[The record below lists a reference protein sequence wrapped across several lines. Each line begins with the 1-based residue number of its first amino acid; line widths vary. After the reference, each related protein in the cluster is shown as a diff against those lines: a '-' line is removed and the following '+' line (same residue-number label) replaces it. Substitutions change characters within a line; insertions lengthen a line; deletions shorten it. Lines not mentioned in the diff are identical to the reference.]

1 MKKFLFSWF
10 AGMLV
15 ILIFCFLVIGVP
27 TLIGFIGLPDWVVFA
42 YFFVFGG
49 SRTSGERP
57 SRRRT
62 IPKIDMH
69 LR

>member
-42 YFFVFGG
+42 YFFD
-49 SRTSGERP
+49 S
-57 SRRRT
+57 
-62 IPKIDMH
+62 KH
-69 LR
+69 LNNLENLLS

>member
-10 AGMLV
+10 AGMFV

-42 YFFVFGG
+42 YFFILASIVLGLTG
-49 SRTSGERP
+49 M
-57 SRRRT
+57 
-62 IPKIDMH
+62 KD
-69 LR
+69 

>member
-15 ILIFCFLVIGVP
+15 ILIFCFFVIGVP

-42 YFFVFGG
+42 YLFIFASIVFGLTG
-49 SRTSGERP
+49 M
-57 SRRRT
+57 
-62 IPKIDMH
+62 KD
-69 LR
+69 

>member
-42 YFFVFGG
+42 YFFVLASIVFAHTGM
-49 SRTSGERP
+49 
-57 SRRRT
+57 
-62 IPKIDMH
+62 KD
-69 LR
+69 

>member
-15 ILIFCFLVIGVP
+15 ILIFCFFVIGVP

-42 YFFVFGG
+42 YFFVLASIVLGLTG
-49 SRTSGERP
+49 M
-57 SRRRT
+57 
-62 IPKIDMH
+62 KD
-69 LR
+69 